1 MRSLIRLQYLEEH
14 VACKHYRKSARTGFY
29 LKKYHQGQDFELILK
44 EEFAVFFLIR
54 GEMEEISTG
63 NAAIP
68 VTANE
73 MCSLNRRNRY
83 NFNVLMDS
91 ELVILFFD
99 FPKIQCDQFSLQKLE
114 PFVPHFSIDVRV
126 LPMLEPVKSFVE
138 NMIFYL
144 SKKMYCLHMHDLKES
159 EWFFILRGF
168 YTKEES
174 AYFLEP
180 VIQNLNS
187 FEFLVRSNLKKVSTV
202 NELASLC
209 NMTQKTFTRKFVK
222 SFNST
227 PKQWLLQEK
236 ARLAD
241 KHEDD
246 SVSSAFY
253 FDKHFNSPFE

>member
-1 MRSLIRLQYLEEH
+1 MKSLIRLQYLEEH

-29 LKKYHQGQDFELILK
+29 FKKYHKGQDFELILK
-44 EEFAVFFLIR
+44 EEFAVIFLIR
-54 GEMEEISTG
+54 GELEETLSGNST
-63 NAAIP
+63 IP
-68 VTANE
+68 ILMNE

-83 NFNVLMDS
+83 NFNVLEDS

-99 FPKIQCDQFSLQKLE
+99 SPKIQCDQFSLQKLE
-114 PFVPHFSIDVRV
+114 PFVPHLSINVRV
-126 LPMLEPVKSFVE
+126 LPMLDPVKSFIDG
-138 NMIFYL
+138 MIFYL

-180 VIQNLNS
+180 AIENLNS
-187 FEFLVRSNLKKVSTV
+187 FEFLVRSNLKKVNTV

-227 PKQWLLQEK
+227 PKQWLMQEK
-236 ARLAD
+236 ARLENREENPVSAAFSFN
-241 KHEDD
+241 KHL
-246 SVSSAFY
+246 
-253 FDKHFNSPFE
+253 NIPFE